1 MVRLPIPSSPTLRI
15 SWSLLSI
22 NAAPTTLSFFSLK
35 LMPFTPRLTRP
46 IWRILFRRNFT
57 HIPLRVTIR
66 IILLGSSLSPSIS
79 LGLAPKSSFSM
90 LISRLAFSSP
100 SMLGTI
106 SPSSFSTMSA
116 VTSSSFSSS
125 LIARTPIERMFLYSL
140 RFVRFT
146 MPFLVKNAS
155 DLFGAKSLVGMI
167 AMIFSSSCRLI
178 RFTTAL
184 PFAVRLPSGIL

>member
-1 MVRLPIPSSPTLRI
+1 
-15 SWSLLSI
+15 
-22 NAAPTTLSFFSLK
+22 
-35 LMPFTPRLTRP
+35 MPFTPRLTRP

-66 IILLGSSLSPSIS
+66 IILLGSSLSPGTSPSTS
-79 LGLAPKSSFSM
+79 LGWAPRSSFSRLM
-90 LISRLAFSSP
+90 SRLAFSPP
-100 SMLGTI
+100 SMLAFSTI